1 VAPGGMRDVDLAVL
15 AGEAQRVPLLA
26 LAAILAV
33 PGLAGDLG
41 RDVVAEPL
49 LAAAELLDRADI
61 GLLIELAL
69 GCRPGLLAGIDAA
82 LRHLPYMHR
91 VDVLGPVE
99 AASDEDEA
107 VAVEHRE
114 PHAGPIGERFERS
127 HADHIPAGTRRCNG
141 RI

>member
-1 VAPGGMRDVDLAVL
+1 MAAGGMGDVDLALL
-15 AGEAQRVPLLA
+15 AGEAQRVPLLT
-26 LAAILAV
+26 LAAVLAV
-33 PGLAGDLG
+33 PGLADDFA
-41 RDVVAEPL
+41 RNVVAEPF

-61 GLLIELAL
+61 GLLLELAL
-69 GCRPGLLAGIDAA
+69 GCRPGPLAGIDAA

-99 AASDEDEA
+99 AATDEDEA

-127 HADHIPAGTRRCNG
+127 HADHIPAR
-141 RI
+141 